1 MTCALRKLV
10 LTYFMN
16 DGDALT
22 PDQAK
27 ALLVTILVEGGNIEF
42 RPHARKAMAEDSITE
57 SEVMEVLR
65 GGVVEPA
72 EWENDEWR
80 YRVRRQKTF
89 VVVTFL
95 AETHTA
101 VVTAWRRKR

>member
-1 MTCALRKLV
+1 
-10 LTYFMN
+10 MN

-22 PDQAK
+22 PNQAK
-27 ALLVTILVEGGNIEF
+27 ALLVAIVTQGGSIEF
-42 RPHARKAMAEDSITE
+42 RPHARKEMAKDSIPE
-57 SEVMEVLR
+57 AEVMEVLR

-80 YRVRRQKTF
+80 YRVRRQKTY